1 MTQNTPPLPPQKK
14 TGLYVVGA
22 GLACL
27 LAGYGLLAKGDITA
41 APFLIIGAF
50 VVMGVGIAI
59 GWD

>member
-1 MTQNTPPLPPQKK
+1 MAPTPQPLAPKK
-14 TGLYVVGA
+14 KAGLYTVYA
-22 GLACL
+22 GVACL
-27 LAGYGLLAKGDITA
+27 LAGYGFLAKGDISI